1 MQGLGAAEVTS
12 HARVA
17 QAASRPRLS
26 ATLPAKATAVAKVAG
41 ISLARARAGTTA
53 RARTKAKAKAKV
65 GRATAMGRAMRAA
78 HHGSKARLSTLL

>member
-41 ISLARARAGTTA
+41 ISLARARTGTTA
-53 RARTKAKAKAKV
+53 RARTKAKAKV

>member
-53 RARTKAKAKAKV
+53 RARTKAKAKV
-65 GRATAMGRAMRAA
+65 GMATAMGRAMRAA